1 MFGSSFAP
9 RRVASCPIY
18 TMLELFLCSRR
29 NYRTCRDP
37 LWIRCSKRWGF
48 DVCSFCK
55 NHAFFGFSTWDSISQ
70 PQGERDFAIHYTI
83 EMEMWSRTRFF
94 LTVYKY
100 GYLRA
105 LTVYVWSE
113 HPFGTSLFLLLLFL
127 FMVFLLFSSSF
138 SSYLLAGVFR
148 KGF

>member
-1 MFGSSFAP
+1 MRFLSIQCLSFFCAAGGITV
-9 RRVASCPIY
+9 RV
-18 TMLELFLCSRR
+18 E
-29 NYRTCRDP
+29 
-37 LWIRCSKRWGF
+37 IRCSKRWGF
-48 DVCSFCK
+48 DVCSFCR
-55 NHAFFGFSTWDSISQ
+55 NHGFFVFSTWDSISQ

-94 LTVYKY
+94 LTVYKC

-127 FMVFLLFSSSF
+127 LMVFLISFLLFF
-138 SSYLLAGVFR
+138 FLLAGVFR
-148 KGF
+148 KVF